1 MNKQAEFAKNPFT
14 ECCIDEVCC
23 LLEPRQ
29 RHTAP
34 HENRFSSPSAEN
46 ASEAAVMQKFNSDI

>member
-14 ECCIDEVCC
+14 ECYIDEVCC

-34 HENRFSSPSAEN
+34 HENRFSSALTEK